1 MNDALFLGVL
11 DAWNK
16 TFVLLPSKY
25 QINLVKD
32 YELVICFFY
41 IWFTNYYVVESRFW
55 FVFCSFYLYDF
66 QPESLL
72 TTFGGYRIYTDGVAQ
87 TTHFIRLNVGVLRLQ
102 HIQLWQI
109 KLIVIILMHPSNTG
123 QLKTINYIL
132 RILVLFLSCLLNN
145 VVLIIVFTLCYFF

>member
-25 QINLVKD
+25 QIHLVKD
-32 YELVICFFY
+32 YELVICFFI

-55 FVFCSFYLYDF
+55 FVFCS
-66 QPESLL
+66 L

-102 HIQLWQI
+102 YIQLWQI
-109 KLIVIILMHPSNTG
+109 QLIVTILMHPSNTG